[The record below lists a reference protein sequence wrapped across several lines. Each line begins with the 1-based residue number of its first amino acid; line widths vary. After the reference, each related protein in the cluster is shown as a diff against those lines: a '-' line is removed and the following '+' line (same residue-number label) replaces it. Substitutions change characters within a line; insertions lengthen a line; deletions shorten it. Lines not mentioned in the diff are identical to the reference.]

1 MDITREDSPLRPF
14 SSGNK
19 VDYIGFV
26 EAEGHRNIVRAD
38 TVTIMRKLLDGSYHL
53 HIQGYSYAKRTHD
66 LQAFQTLD
74 EAFAWMD
81 LLPATPLPEAGAPSA
96 TTPPDDDAPRDSA
109 SNSTSASGHDGP

>member
-1 MDITREDSPLRPF
+1 MFGLHLRHRLACIVSEHGLLQGLVIGGATAGGGVWEW
-14 SSGNK
+14 SSFAPDLTPHNC
-19 VDYIGFV
+19 
-26 EAEGHRNIVRAD
+26 R
-38 TVTIMRKLLDGSYHL
+38 
-53 HIQGYSYAKRTHD
+53 YSYAKRTHD

-81 LLPATPLPEAGAPSA
+81 LLPATPLPEAGAPST